1 MEFKKV
7 IKNDR
12 EAKIKSK
19 FEGSFLEYLDIIKK
33 DPDKAKLSHKRMYDT
48 IIKGGFEILRPE
60 ENPRIRKIYGN
71 DLIKRYGFLK
81 KTFLELIKY

>member
-12 EAKIKSK
+12 EAKVKSK
-19 FEGSFLEYLDIIKK
+19 FEGSFLEYLDIINK

-48 IIKGGFEILRPE
+48 IIKGGHEILRP
-60 ENPRIRKIYGN
+60 
-71 DLIKRYGFLK
+71 
-81 KTFLELIKY
+81 